1 MKKMSIICL
10 VMKKAL
16 KRFMI
21 ELSTGYANLADH
33 VFAPSES
40 VRLMMKERGVTTAI
54 DVVPRDLYRTVFSEG
69 PEKFFVRN

>member
-1 MKKMSIICL
+1 MPGNEE
-10 VMKKAL
+10 AL

-40 VRLMMKERGVTTAI
+40 VMLMMKERGVTTAI
-54 DVVPRDLYRTVFSEG
+54 DVVPYR
-69 PEKFFVRN
+69 NLH